1 MSTAV
6 DSPVLFALL
15 NKEQGWEE
23 WNRLLREALGD
34 GPLLV
39 CPVVFAEVS
48 MGFPSDAVC
57 LHALQSLGIEYS
69 PFNPEA
75 AWLAG
80 RSFLNYRRE
89 GGPRAHL
96 IPDFLIAAHAAT
108 QAHRLAAIDR
118 GYLRRYFADLEL
130 LQPDTRT

>member
-6 DSPVLFALL
+6 DSSVLFALF
-15 NKEQGWEE
+15 NKEPGWQKWSEV
-23 WNRLLREALGD
+23 LKDSLSS
-34 GPLLV
+34 GPLLA

-48 MGFPSDAVC
+48 MGFPSGEVC
-57 LHALQSLGIEYS
+57 LHALQSLGIDFS
-69 PFNPEA
+69 AFTPQS

-80 RSFLNYRRE
+80 RVFLRYRNE
-89 GGPRAHL
+89 GGPRDYL

-118 GYLRRYFADLEL
+118 GYLRRYFEELEIL
-130 LQPDTRT
+130 GPGGV

>member
-6 DSPVLFALL
+6 DSSVLFALF
-15 NKEQGWEE
+15 NKETGWEKWE
-23 WNRLLREALGD
+23 ELLRNSLGS

-48 MGFPSDAVC
+48 MGFPSDEVC
-57 LHALQSLGIEYS
+57 LHALQSLGIDFSEFTPQS
-69 PFNPEA
+69 

-80 RSFLNYRRE
+80 QVFLRYRKE
-89 GGPRAHL
+89 GGPRDYL

-108 QAHRLAAIDR
+108 QTDRLAAIDR
-118 GYLRRYFADLEL
+118 GYLRRYFAKLEL
-130 LQPDTRT
+130 LVP